1 MRLLQDSMQ
10 RYRGLIGKITTVI
23 VGVMMYV
30 TGASAVPFEKTIG
43 GPQDDEGYSI
53 TVNPVGALFVAGRT
67 MSFGQG
73 NWDLYVAKLRNNGVL
88 KWVNSYGLNNWD
100 RPWAIRPESTRVVVA
115 GNTNSIGAGGQ
126 DALFIRLRGH
136 NGQFKGYPKTYGGAN
151 LERAYSIEPTSD
163 GGFIIVGEAMSF
175 GAGDKDV
182 YVIKTTERGKPIW
195 AFTYGVQGSN
205 EVGRSIQ
212 QTLDGGY
219 IVAGWTD
226 YYGNKKILVFR
237 LNALGG
243 LLWSKVYGG
252 FGNEI
257 ARGVREDPQGQGG
270 YIVTGWTTSW
280 DNSDIF
286 LMKLNNLGNVQWFST
301 YGGTNSDAGK
311 WVELT
316 PDGGYIVAAHTVSF
330 ATGGVFHDAMLLKT
344 DNAGNVLWAKT
355 YGGPGDDGFQAV
367 VVTSTGYAAV
377 GKTNSFSPN
386 STYDVYVVNTNIL
399 GETGCETN
407 IIIDAVSRFILEQNL
422 ELITT
427 NAVTMIM
434 DTMIVTPGG
443 NILNVCPPPST
454 PGSSSFNE
462 GTQLKSTSYIGSQVT
477 LKVIGRSVVLSRPTE
492 YSVYSITGS
501 LIKQGMGNTIRFA
514 NPGIYFIKLNK
525 QVHKISI
532 LK

>member
-1 MRLLQDSMQ
+1 MKLLHDSLQ
-10 RYRGLIGKITTVI
+10 RGSGLIGKIAPVI
-23 VGVMMYV
+23 IGVMMYV
-30 TGASAVPFEKTIG
+30 TWASAVPFEKTIG

-53 TVNPVGALFVAGRT
+53 TVNQVGALFVAGRT

-88 KWVNSYGLNNWD
+88 KWVNAYGLNNWD
-100 RPWAIRPESTRVVVA
+100 RPWAIRPDSTRAVVV

-126 DALFIRLRGH
+126 DALFVRLRGT

-151 LERAYSIEPTSD
+151 LERGYSIEPTSD

-182 YVIKTTERGKPIW
+182 YVIKTTERGKPLW
-195 AFTYGVQGSN
+195 AFTYGIQGSN

-237 LNALGG
+237 LNAAGV

-257 ARGVREDPQGQGG
+257 ARGVREDVQGG

-280 DNSDIF
+280 DISDIF
-286 LMKLNNLGNVQWFST
+286 LMKLNNNGNIQWFFT
-301 YGGTNSDAGK
+301 YGGNKSDAGK

-316 PDGGYIVAAHTVSF
+316 PDGGYIIAAQTASF
-330 ATGGVFHDAMLLKT
+330 ATGGVFHEAMLIKT
-344 DNAGNVLWAKT
+344 GNAGNVLWAKT
-355 YGGPGDDGFQAV
+355 YGGPGDEGFQAV

-377 GKTNSFSPN
+377 GKTNSFSVGGD
-386 STYDVYVVNTNIL
+386 YDVYVVNTNNL

-407 IIIDAVSRFILEQNL
+407 ISIDAVSRFVLEQDL
-422 ELITT
+422 PLDYT
-427 NAVTMIM
+427 NAETMIM
-434 DTMIVTPGG
+434 DTLIMTPGG
-443 NILNVCPPPST
+443 TLVNVCPPPPT
-454 PGSSSFNE
+454 LGSSSFND
-462 GTQLKSTSYIGSQVT
+462 GTQSKSTSDIGSQVT
-477 LKVIGRSVVLSRPTE
+477 LKVIGRSVVLSRPIE
-492 YSVYSITGS
+492 YSVYSIAGS
-501 LIKQGMGNTIRFA
+501 LIKQGMGNVIRFA